1 MTKFDAGHDETD
13 DEPVD
18 QLARELLDENISRYQ
33 AQASELL
40 EKGCLK
46 GELNGYHYEY
56 MLDKNEC
63 SFRLIIPPS
72 ESMKEYA
79 RTYVHRK
86 KSQKMEYIPL
96 FFARCEATLF
106 VD

>member
-1 MTKFDAGHDETD
+1 MSKVNTSHDDMD

-18 QLARELLDENISRYQ
+18 QLARELLDQNISRYQ
-33 AQASELL
+33 AQATELL

-46 GELNGYHYEY
+46 GELNGYRYEY
-56 MLDKNEC
+56 ILQKHEC

-86 KSQKMEYIPL
+86 KSQKMQYIPL

>member
-1 MTKFDAGHDETD
+1 MTKFDAGYDETD
-13 DEPVD
+13 DEPVE
-18 QLARELLDENISRYQ
+18 QLTRELLDENISRYQ
-33 AQASELL
+33 EQASELL

-46 GELNGYHYEY
+46 GELNGYRYEY
-56 MLDKNEC
+56 MLERHEC
-63 SFRLIIPPS
+63 SLRLIVPPS